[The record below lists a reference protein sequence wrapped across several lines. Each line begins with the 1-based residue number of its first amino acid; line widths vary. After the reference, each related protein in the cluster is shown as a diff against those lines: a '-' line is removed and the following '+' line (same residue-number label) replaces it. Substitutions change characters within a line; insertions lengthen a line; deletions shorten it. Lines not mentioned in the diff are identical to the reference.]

1 MTDLERLKLELNI
14 SPEDLG
20 LADSMALDIKLTAF
34 LDLADTL
41 RPTATAE
48 QKYQHAKAMTIN
60 AWIKVLGSEGV
71 GKRRLDQ
78 IEVTKDF
85 SAFMKLLRSDYQKAL
100 MESGILTLN
109 RSFFNSIFMDNGI

>member
-20 LADSMALDIKLTAF
+20 LADSIALDNKLSAF

-41 RPTATAE
+41 RPTASAE

-60 AWIKVLGSEGV
+60 AWIKVLASEPQT
-71 GKRRLDQ
+71 KRLDQ
-78 IEVTKDF
+78 ISVTKDNTTF
-85 SAFMKLLRSDYQKAL
+85 LKMLRADMQKAL
-100 MESGILTLN
+100 MLSSVTLLS
-109 RSFFNSIFMDNGI
+109 RPFFAQLWMEDGV